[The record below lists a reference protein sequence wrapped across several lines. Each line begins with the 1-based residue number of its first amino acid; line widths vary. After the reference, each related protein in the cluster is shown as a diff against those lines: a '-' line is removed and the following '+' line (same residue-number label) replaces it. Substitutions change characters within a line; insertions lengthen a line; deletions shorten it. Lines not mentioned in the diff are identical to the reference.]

1 MTADEIRT
9 RIDQLRQAIDSG
21 VLTIQHGDTRT
32 TYRSQAE
39 MERAL
44 QALRR
49 DLAVA
54 EQRDRRRRPGYV
66 YQSGK
71 GL

>member
-1 MTADEIRT
+1 MTADEIKS
-9 RIDQLRQAIDSG
+9 RIERLRQAINSG

-44 QALRR
+44 RALNIE
-49 DLAVA
+49 LARA
-54 EQRDRRRRPGYV
+54 ERRDRRRRPGYV
-66 YQSGK
+66 YQRGK